1 MELFRELL
9 ISVGISLLV
18 SFVLAKLFSMASP
31 SPSTTPHDT
40 ISSSSSSPS
49 PALSKESV
57 FVAQNPDQ
65 LPTRVSLSDQAV
77 QLNQLEQNDLSRA
90 QTIGS
95 ILNCDDDDDDEGH
108 SDNKVV
114 LSREDSDASTAV
126 GLENR
131 IKLEGSGS
139 SILTE
144 AAKVG
149 GVEYEDQVFDEIPET
164 AGFREIEIESGRDEV
179 NVGDSEGNKGHESD
193 GVGSNE
199 NEDGGE
205 EGEGGF
211 GDWEGV
217 ERTELE
223 KRFADAVVF
232 VGSKSN
238 ADRISR
244 LDSDAKMQLYGL
256 HKVAIEGTCSVP
268 SPMALKANKYLDIH
282 HKTDHKGIE
291 DMLKVDLE
299 TGVSC
304 TFGVNTKEDRN
315 ACEIVFLKRTNNIV
329 GNAWQQLGDMSR
341 EVAMEQYISLLSR
354 SIPGYDAKGFS
365 DENSAPV
372 PTVNV
377 HNRHVTENESSLRE
391 LKPGEEGCGM
401 TGSFQTP

>member
-1 MELFRELL
+1 ML
-9 ISVGISLLV
+9 
-18 SFVLAKLFSMASP
+18 
-31 SPSTTPHDT
+31 
-40 ISSSSSSPS
+40 
-49 PALSKESV
+49 
-57 FVAQNPDQ
+57 
-65 LPTRVSLSDQAV
+65 
-77 QLNQLEQNDLSRA
+77 LNQLEQNDLSRA

-95 ILNCDDDDDDEGH
+95 ILNCGGGDDDDDN
-108 SDNKVV
+108 DNKVV
-114 LSREDSDASTAV
+114 LSREVSDASSAV

-179 NVGDSEGNKGHESD
+179 NVGESEGNKGHESD

-199 NEDGGE
+199 NEGGGE

-223 KRFADAVVF
+223 KRFGYAVVF

-238 ADRISR
+238 ADQISR

-268 SPMALKANKYLDIH
+268 SPMALK
-282 HKTDHKGIE
+282 
-291 DMLKVDLE
+291 
-299 TGVSC
+299 VSA
-304 TFGVNTKEDRN
+304 R
-315 ACEIVFLKRTNNIV
+315 
-329 GNAWQQLGDMSR
+329 
-341 EVAMEQYISLLSR
+341 
-354 SIPGYDAKGFS
+354 AKW
-365 DENSAPV
+365 
-372 PTVNV
+372 
-377 HNRHVTENESSLRE
+377 
-391 LKPGEEGCGM
+391 
-401 TGSFQTP
+401 

>member
-1 MELFRELL
+1 MELFRELF

-40 ISSSSSSPS
+40 ISSSSSPS

-65 LPTRVSLSDQAV
+65 IPTRVSLADQAV

-95 ILNCDDDDDDEGH
+95 ILNCDDDDDK
-108 SDNKVV
+108 DNEVV
-114 LSREDSDASTAV
+114 LNREDSDASSAV

-131 IKLEGSGS
+131 IKLEGSS
-139 SILTE
+139 SRILTE

-164 AGFREIEIESGRDEV
+164 ARFREIEIESGRDEV
-179 NVGDSEGNKGHESD
+179 NVGESEGNNGSESD

-199 NEDGGE
+199 NEGGGE

-223 KRFADAVVF
+223 KQFGDAVVF

-244 LDSDAKMQLYGL
+244 LDSNAKMQLYGL

-268 SPMALKANKYLDIH
+268 SPMALK
-282 HKTDHKGIE
+282 
-291 DMLKVDLE
+291 
-299 TGVSC
+299 VSARA
-304 TFGVNTKEDRN
+304 KW
-315 ACEIVFLKRTNNIV
+315 
-329 GNAWQQLGDMSR
+329 NAWQQLGDMSR

-354 SIPGYDAKGFS
+354 SIPGWTGYDAKGFS
-365 DENSAPV
+365 DEKSAPV

-377 HNRHVTENESSLRE
+377 LNQHVTGNESTLRE
-391 LKPGEEGCGM
+391 LKPGDEGCGM
-401 TGSFQTP
+401 TGSIQTP